1 MRQLSCRIS
10 IGAKKGLLESKI
22 QIYVRK
28 EVATTYVLLRKRI
41 DELGKNLVR
50 DDSLSKLIRVVSET
64 SKGKSGGLL
73 DRGNIVQQ
81 EGSQKSHNT

>member
-1 MRQLSCRIS
+1 M
-10 IGAKKGLLESKI
+10 LESKI
-22 QIYVRK
+22 QIHVRK
-28 EVATTYVLLRKRI
+28 EVVTTYVLLRKRI

-64 SKGKSGGLL
+64 SEGKSGGLL